1 MTTITRYP
9 TRSLAIWPKLKELRR
24 QLNQEAWAVQDAGG
38 VVAASQTCCHAL
50 LAGLGPFA
58 RRLYGPYF
66 SKAMRTPDIL
76 VEYHQVADGRGYP
89 RGEMCSS
96 MHHHVG
102 ELLLGLTTINPWNG
116 APSPVDLVFEMEFC
130 SSVAKTAQLAGEVL
144 GVPHFVLDVPQGG
157 GESAVQYVAT
167 RMQDAVDFLVRVT
180 GKEYQDEWLIEAVEN
195 WWERGALIARICRA
209 NQAVPATVD
218 HHLVQQLV
226 VPSIVAGHRREV
238 VEFYEELLAE
248 VEERVRDGISVRG
261 VETARLSHEG
271 EPMYY
276 AEDFV
281 ADLVGRYGA
290 VIVGGFVGF
299 TQGLW
304 EITPDGRWTP
314 VPSFRD
320 LGVTLRNRDDAL
332 HFLARGYAL
341 NAPIFHC
348 VRLDEKSG
356 EYLNRARDWRC
367 DGSIIHLDI
376 GCRYQAAGMLEAKL
390 VLEQAGIP
398 AVTYQA
404 SCGDS
409 RDFSPQQVGDALES
423 FMERLGLRPIG

>member
-1 MTTITRYP
+1 MRTITRYP
-9 TRSLAIWPKLKELRR
+9 TRSFATWPKLKELRR
-24 QLNQEAWAVQDAGG
+24 QLNQEAWAVHDAGG

-66 SKAMRTPDIL
+66 SKAMRNPEIL

-102 ELLLGLTTINPWNG
+102 ELLLGLTTTNPWNG

-130 SSVAKTAQLAGEVL
+130 SSVAKTAQLAGELL
-144 GVPHFVLDVPQGG
+144 GVPHFVLDIPQGG
-157 GESAVQYVAT
+157 GESAVRYAAT
-167 RMQDAVDFLVRVT
+167 RMHDAIDFLVRAT
-180 GKEYQDEWLIEAVEN
+180 GKEYHDEWLIEAVEH
-195 WWERGALIARICRA
+195 WWERGALIARICHA

-238 VEFYEELLAE
+238 VEFYEEVLAE

-304 EITPDGRWTP
+304 DITRDARWTP
-314 VPSFRD
+314 VPRFRD

-332 HFLARGYAL
+332 QFLARAYAVHG
-341 NAPIFHC
+341 PIFHC
-348 VRLDEKSG
+348 VRLEEKSG

-367 DGSIIHLDI
+367 DGTIIHLDI

-409 RDFSPQQVGDALES
+409 RDFSPQQVADPLES